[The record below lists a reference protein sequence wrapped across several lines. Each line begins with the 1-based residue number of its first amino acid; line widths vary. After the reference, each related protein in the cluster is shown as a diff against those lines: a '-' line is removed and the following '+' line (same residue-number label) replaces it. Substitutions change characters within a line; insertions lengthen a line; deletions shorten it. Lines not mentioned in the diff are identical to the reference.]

1 MHIVLIP
8 GFMADAALW
17 DDIVPTLQRLGSVAH
32 AEFGGAAT
40 IGQMARHVLRAM
52 PGTAVLIGFSMG
64 GYVAREIARI
74 APDRVKALVLI
85 ATSARADTAE
95 HARRKAAAARA
106 VDQRRLC
113 GLSRNAVLR
122 SIHAD
127 RRRDAALVDRIRAM
141 SARVG
146 ADAFVAQATEPRSG
160 DLDRLD
166 TIRCPTLIVAADGDA
181 IRGLDESR
189 ELQRGIAG
197 ADLAVIEGSGHMI
210 PMEKPAGLAAILVP
224 WLAAQLVRSS

>member
-17 DDIVPTLQRLGSVAH
+17 DVVVPHLRSLGSVAH
-32 AEFGGAAT
+32 ADFGSAAT
-40 IGQMARHVLRAM
+40 IGRMARHVLRGM
-52 PGTAVLIGFSMG
+52 PDTAVLIGFSMG
-64 GYVAREIARI
+64 GYVAREIARL

-106 VDQRRLC
+106 VDRTRFA

-122 SIHAD
+122 SLHAD
-127 RRRDAALVDRIRAM
+127 RRDDAALVDRIRAM

-146 ADAFVAQATEPRSG
+146 ADAFVAQASEPRSG

-181 IRGLDESR
+181 IRSLDESR

-197 ADLAVIEGSGHMI
+197 AALAVIAGSGHMI
-210 PMEKPAGLAAILVP
+210 PMEQPAELAAIMVP
-224 WLAAQLVRSS
+224 WLAGQLVRSR